1 MPRRLAREWL
11 WFVGCSAVALCA
23 FLVSV
28 GGDARK
34 NPLGQL
40 VRMQH
45 PDRFFGDFDVQIA
58 ARVIADADS
67 YVDAKTLK
75 QDGTCDVPVPGIG
88 VVNFPGDMTHAEM
101 ADQVRHRLQRLANWE
116 RVEGVPLEAYERA
129 KFNLVDALKNAL
141 LAGAVLYL
149 MIGFVRL
156 TVLAVASRR

>member
-11 WFVGCSAVALCA
+11 WFVVCSALALCA

-28 GGDARK
+28 SGDARK

-40 VRMQH
+40 VRMKH
-45 PDRFFGDFDVQIA
+45 PDLFLGDFDAQIS
-58 ARVIADADS
+58 ARVIGDVDS

-75 QDGTCDVPVPGIG
+75 SDGTYDVRVPGLG
-88 VVNFPGDMTHAEM
+88 VVNFPADMAHAEI
-101 ADQVRHRLQRLANWE
+101 AEQVRHRLERLANWE
-116 RVEGVPLEAYERA
+116 RVEGVPLDAYDRA
-129 KFNLVDALKNAL
+129 KFNLLEALKSAL

-156 TVLAVASRR
+156 TVRAVAALR